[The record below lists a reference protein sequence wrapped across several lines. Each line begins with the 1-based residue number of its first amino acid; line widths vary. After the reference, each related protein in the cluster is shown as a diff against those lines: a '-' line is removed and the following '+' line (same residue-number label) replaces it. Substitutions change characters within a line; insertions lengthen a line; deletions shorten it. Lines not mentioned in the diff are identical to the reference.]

1 MRPLLYLLIAL
12 LPACSSAEQVSDS
25 GFGAFEAD
33 IEVLDAN
40 TLAIAWYDT
49 RHPKAEI
56 YLRLLDPQLS
66 PASPEFRL
74 TRNDRDSYEV
84 DIAVLGEHIAA
95 TWYEIDDSGHSVVK
109 LGLWDRR
116 GQTLWRRS
124 LSTSHV
130 DGRIPVIA
138 STGSRLFVA
147 WLESPIDDAPT
158 LKTANIVAMWFDA
171 NGTQQMPTLAI
182 APAST
187 STWNLNIELVS
198 RGQEPTILLAYD
210 SQHETRASELY
221 LARVSGQQV
230 LVSRLSD
237 DDSYDSKY
245 PDIAVRQKQV
255 ALTWFDRR
263 FGNNEVHSSV
273 RSIEAL
279 LSPDIGDTFE
289 ALARRISHSA
299 GDSIG
304 AYISWNGD
312 SLGLAWSDVDDGEE
326 QHNIYFQRLDASGKP
341 QSEIQRLNKSQA
353 DSLIPSIARYQSGFV
368 LSWNEVSFAAHNID
382 ARQSRSEIAVTRID

>member
-12 LPACSSAEQVSDS
+12 LPACSGLRQVSDS

-49 RHPKAEI
+49 RHPRAEI
-56 YLRLLDPQLS
+56 YLRLLDPQLR
-66 PASPEFRL
+66 PTSPEFRL
-74 TRNDRDSYEV
+74 TRNERDSYEV

-95 TWYEIDDSGHSVVK
+95 TWYEIDDAGHSVVK

-116 GQTLWRRS
+116 GQTLWCRT

-147 WLESPIDDAPT
+147 WVESPIDDPRT
-158 LKTANIVAMWFDA
+158 LKTTKIVAMWFDA
-171 NGTQQMPTLAI
+171 NGEQQMPALAI

-230 LVSRLSD
+230 LVQRLSD

-255 ALTWFDRR
+255 ALTWFDKR

-273 RSIEAL
+273 RSIDAL
-279 LSPDIGDTFE
+279 LSPKIRDSFE
-289 ALARRISHSA
+289 VMARRISHSA

-312 SLGLAWSDVDDGEE
+312 ALGLAWSDVDDGEE

-341 QSEIQRLNKSQA
+341 QSDIQQLNQSQA
-353 DSLIPSIARYQSGFV
+353 DSLIPSIARYQAGFV
-368 LSWNEVSFAAHNID
+368 LGWNEVSVAAHNID

>member
-12 LPACSSAEQVSDS
+12 LPACSSAEQVSNS

-40 TLAIAWYDT
+40 TVAIAWYDT
-49 RHPKAEI
+49 RHPNAEI

-74 TRNDRDSYEV
+74 TRNERDSYEV

-95 TWYEIDDSGHSVVK
+95 TWYEIDGAGHSVVK
-109 LGLWDRR
+109 LGLWDRHGR
-116 GQTLWRRS
+116 NLWLRS
-124 LSTSHV
+124 LSTNHV
-130 DGRIPVIA
+130 DARIPVIT
-138 STGSRLFVA
+138 STEGRLFVA
-147 WLESPIDDAPT
+147 WVESPVDETPT
-158 LKTANIVAMWFDA
+158 PKTAKIVAMWLDA
-171 NGTQQMPTLAI
+171 SGTPQAPALAI

-187 STWNLNIELVS
+187 STWNLNIELAS
-198 RGQEPTILLAYD
+198 TGRQPSLLLAYD
-210 SQHETRASELY
+210 SEHETLASELY
-221 LARVSGQQV
+221 LARISGQQV
-230 LVSRLSD
+230 LVNRLSED
-237 DDSYDSKY
+237 DGCASKY
-245 PDIAVRQKQV
+245 PDIAVRQQQV
-255 ALTWFDRR
+255 ALTWFDQR

-279 LSPDIGDTFE
+279 LSPDIGDSFE

-312 SLGLAWSDVDDGEE
+312 SLGLAWSDVDDGEK
-326 QHNIYFQRLDASGKP
+326 QHNIYFQRLDATGKP
-341 QSEIQRLNKSQA
+341 LSEIRRLNKSQA

-368 LSWNEVSFAAHNID
+368 LGWNEVSVAAHNID
-382 ARQSRSEIAVTRID
+382 ARQSRSEIAVVRVH